1 MKKTDFNYRATAA
14 LFVSLGLTT
23 AGLAGAAHAETAA
36 TVTRHGD
43 WCGTPQVMPTV
54 AQSPNTPYSAAA
66 RVVWL
71 NRQGGSFTVG
81 SNTNSATNVVTSRI
95 FSGGSFVIPPLSTN
109 FNWTTIVACVKE
121 QFKPYN
127 VRFVETEPTSG
138 KYVQAIVGG
147 TGEEIGRGRT
157 LLGVAAA
164 DNFCGVTE
172 AGIAFNFSGNHTAQ
186 NNTELCVTIAHE
198 IGHVLSLEHKSLS
211 TDVMSYTPAAPSN
224 PKAFRSQEAQC
235 GTGVGGSPTI
245 SCSCPVSSGS
255 NNTNSGKRL
264 LAALGARPTETIAP
278 TIVLDSPKANATVGP
293 SFTATAIAT
302 DNVAV
307 EAVGL
312 FVNGFERDT
321 DDMADTGN
329 KFDFPINGLSEGDY
343 EIIAQVTDTS
353 GNTVRTA
360 PIKIT
365 VAKQATGGTCAG
377 NSDCKGSIC
386 ADDGTQKFC
395 TESCT
400 VENDTCPDGF
410 GCVAVGSGLAC
421 YFSADGDG
429 GVCGCQSGSG
439 GGSAAMLGAF
449 FIGAILMRKR
459 RTAA

>member
-1 MKKTDFNYRATAA
+1 MKNRRSSILSQAA
-14 LFVSLGLTT
+14 LAVTVGLTT
-23 AGLAGAAHAETAA
+23 FGWASAAHAETND
-36 TVTRHGD
+36 TITPHGA

-54 AQSPNTPYSAAA
+54 AQSPHTPYSAAA
-66 RVVWL
+66 RVIWL

-81 SNTNSATNVVTSRI
+81 SNTNSATNVVSSRI
-95 FSGGSFVIPPLSTN
+95 FSSGSFVIAPLSNN
-109 FNWTTIVACVKE
+109 FNWNTVVACVKE
-121 QFKPYN
+121 QYKPYN
-127 VRFVETEPTSG
+127 VRFVETKPTSG

-147 TGEEIGRGRT
+147 TGEEIGRGNT
-157 LLGVAAA
+157 LLGIAAA

-172 AGIAFNFSGNHTAQ
+172 AGIAFNFAENHSAQ
-186 NNTELCVTIAHE
+186 NNTELCATVAHE
-198 IGHVLSLEHKSLS
+198 IGHVLSLEHKSLPR
-211 TDVMSYTPAAPSN
+211 DVMSYTPSAPSN
-224 PKAFRSQEAQC
+224 PKSFINQEAEC
-235 GTGVGGSPTI
+235 GTGVGQQPTI
-245 SCSCPVSSGS
+245 SCSCPVTSGG
-255 NNTNSGKRL
+255 NNTNSAKRL

-293 SFTATAIAT
+293 TFVATATAT

-312 FVNGFERDT
+312 IVNGFERGT

-329 KFDFPINGLSEGDY
+329 KFAININDLSEGEH

-377 NSDCKGSIC
+377 NNDCKGSIC

-395 TESCT
+395 TETCT

-410 GCVAVGSGLAC
+410 GCVAVGAGFAC
-421 YFSADGDG
+421 YFSAEGDG
-429 GVCGCQSGSG
+429 GSCGCQSGSG
-439 GGSAAMLGAF
+439 GGSVAMLGAF
-449 FIGAILMRKR
+449 LVGAVLLRKR
-459 RTAA
+459 RAA